1 MMDITQEKIDLAQK
15 KIESHL
21 KDLGIKNNFSL
32 LEILKNEKDNNWT
45 FCYEIANPSFKSVIQ
60 ITYDFVKEE
69 QKDSSQTSFSWMDY
83 KKITE

>member
-1 MMDITQEKIDLAQK
+1 MMDITKEKIDLAQK
-15 KIESHL
+15 KIENHL

-45 FCYEIANPSFKSVIQ
+45 FCYEIANPSFKTIIQ
-60 ITYDFVKEE
+60 IAYDFVKEE
-69 QKDSSQTSFSWMDY
+69 QKDSSKTSFSWMDY

>member
-15 KIESHL
+15 KIENHL

-60 ITYDFVKEE
+60 ITYDFLKEE